1 MKNMSN
7 IDVAKKF
14 DEYKNDKKRVVDNN
28 LSIDRK
34 LTRKIIRPIMRCT
47 LFGQRKLKGQKI

>member
-47 LFGQRKLKGQKI
+47 LFGQRKLKG